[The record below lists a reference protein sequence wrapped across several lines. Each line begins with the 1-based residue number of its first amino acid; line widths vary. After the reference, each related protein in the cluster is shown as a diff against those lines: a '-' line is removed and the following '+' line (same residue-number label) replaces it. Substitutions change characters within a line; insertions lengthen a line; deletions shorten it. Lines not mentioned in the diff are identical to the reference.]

1 MKSKI
6 EENQK
11 QYESI
16 LSRVTSLLRDTQTGS
31 EEEFTDAQLKR
42 RFNADLKRAASLI
55 SIDETNFLIGSYY
68 QLQDFR
74 IATANQVRSL
84 ELDGEPNELIRYVGE
99 SIGAIENQ
107 VKTVMGEFAKQY
119 AIGAWLQSITGIGP
133 VLSAAF
139 LTTFSVLHRRTSGAW
154 YQFAGIHPDVSWKK
168 GEKRPFNADA
178 KVFCFKAG
186 ECFVKVQ
193 NNDKDFYGK
202 LYSSQKEYYQQVN
215 LEGGFAEAAKSK
227 LEKYNI
233 GENTDAY
240 KAYSSGQLPKAHIH
254 SMARR
259 YAVKIFLSHLHD
271 LCWEDYYGEKAP
283 CPYVFSTKFTGGVH
297 RHFIEPPNR
306 EALVGKPLIDLFGTE
321 EEDLERKRLKQERR
335 KKNKDKDK

>member
-1 MKSKI
+1 MKRII

-16 LSRVTSLLRDTQTGS
+16 LSRVTSVLRDTQIDK
-31 EEEFTDAQLKR
+31 EEFTDAQLKR

-55 SIDETNFLIGSYY
+55 SIDEAKFLIGSYY

-99 SIGAIENQ
+99 SIGVIENQ

-133 VLSAAF
+133 VLSAVF

-154 YQFAGIHPDVSWKK
+154 YQFAGIHPDVSWQK

-193 NNDKDFYGK
+193 NNDSDFYGK
-202 LYSSQKEYYQQVN
+202 LYAAQKEYYQQVN
-215 LEGGFAEAAKSK
+215 LEGGFAEAAKAK

-233 GENTDAY
+233 GKNTDAY
-240 KAYSSGQLPKAHIH
+240 KAYSTGKLPRAHIH